1 MSDITYQRVSE
12 DEFRIFQDDRY
23 AGDVLLHEN
32 VLRPGTFVFIIHLES
47 DPRGPSRVTDRK
59 QVRREVRRL
68 IESHPLF

>member
-23 AGDVLLHEN
+23 VGDVFLHEN
-32 VLRPGTFVFIIHLES
+32 ILRPGTFVFIIHLES
-47 DPRGPSRVTDRK
+47 DIRGPSRVTDRK

>member
-1 MSDITYQRVSE
+1 MSDITYQRVGE
-12 DEFRIFQDDRY
+12 DELRINEDGRY
-23 AGDVLLHEN
+23 VGDVFLHEN
-32 VLRPGTFVFIIHLES
+32 ILRPGTFVFIIHLES